1 MTRLLWGRSEVRMR
15 KLVQSILLLTAL
27 TFSALTGYNLY
38 GLVFINPPE
47 KMTDIEFEIREFL
60 PPALG
65 SLPDT
70 LYLNPFETENDLK
83 NMILLY
89 GPLHSEGVEFE
100 GALNARAARLSYDSA
115 RYVEVAFNYTPPW
128 WNQYDS
134 LILNVF
140 RPAGK
145 LIEIS
150 LRAGDFYTSDGYCAS
165 CQKFYDLVLAR
176 PGETRFSYAID
187 SIGSLID
194 ISTHF
199 KSLHIGFNPREA
211 NELYLYNFML
221 VKDDE

>member
-1 MTRLLWGRSEVRMR
+1 ML
-15 KLVQSILLLTAL
+15 I
-27 TFSALTGYNLY
+27 GYNLY
-38 GLVFINPPE
+38 GFVAEDVLE
-47 KMTDIEFEIREFL
+47 KHSRADFEIHEFS
-60 PPALG
+60 PPPLD

-70 LYLNPFETENDLK
+70 LYLNPFESENDLN

-89 GPLHSEGVEFE
+89 GPLRSEKVEFDRAQN
-100 GALNARAARLSYDSA
+100 GRAARLVYDSA
-115 RYVEVAFNYTPPW
+115 RYVEIAFNYTPPW

-140 RPAGK
+140 RPEGK

-150 LRAGDFYTSDGYCAS
+150 LRAGDQYTSDGYCAS

-176 PGETRFSYAID
+176 PGETRFSYALD

-211 NELYLYNFML
+211 NELYLYNFMM
-221 VKDDE
+221 VKDAE